1 MQTMKEIKIDETK
14 KSTNIIVEFIS
25 RSKIYRGLK
34 NFWLWFKVIW
44 EDRQW
49 DYNFIII
56 LLHRKFEL
64 MEAHYK
70 GNNICSYVG
79 EETDLENI
87 VKVKDALKRLEEDN
101 YWDETKDF
109 KEEMECKQTDLDIV
123 CDIIRK
129 ELFNWWD

>member
-1 MQTMKEIKIDETK
+1 MKEIKIDETK
-14 KSTNIIVEFIS
+14 KSTNIIVEFIG

-34 NFWLWFKVIW
+34 NFRSWFRIIW
-44 EDRQW
+44 QDRQW

-70 GNNICSYVG
+70 GKNICSYVG
-79 EETDLENI
+79 EEVDLANI

-123 CDIIRK
+123 CDVIRK